1 MIDRIKVSNVFHEWN
16 RDSYRAPSGAN
27 AAIEGAD
34 ATYAAQTQPGP
45 LNNRTQIFQD
55 TLSVSN
61 TSEVVKKYGRSS
73 EINRLKAKKMVEIR
87 RDIEAAAIGNGASVT
102 GTSGAAAKMRGCY
115 GFIATNASVG
125 ATTGVAPNPVTNT
138 APVAG
143 TARAI
148 SDTLVKAAVLAAY
161 SNGGDASVL
170 MVSPAQKQKV
180 SALTGNV
187 TRQQQVP
194 SGKNGGLVLNTAFTF
209 YGHDFG
215 VTKVVPNRVMAIAQA
230 GLNDAAYL
238 IDADKLALGQLRGF
252 ESEQMATTGDAK
264 QWQIR
269 TEVTL
274 VVRDEKPLASILD
287 LS

>member
-1 MIDRIKVSNVFHEWN
+1 MFHEWT
-16 RDSYRAPSGAN
+16 RDSYRTPDGTN
-27 AAIEGAD
+27 AAVEGAD
-34 ATYAAQTQPGP
+34 AAYSAQTQPGP

-61 TSEVVKKYGRSS
+61 TAEVVKKYGRAS
-73 EINRLKAKKMVEIR
+73 EIKRLKAKKMIELR
-87 RDIEAAAIGNGASVT
+87 RDIEAAVIGAGAAVT
-102 GTSGAAAKMRGCY
+102 GTGSVAGKLRGLY

-161 SNGGDASVL
+161 QNGGDASML
-170 MVSPAQKQKV
+170 LVSPAQKQKV

-187 TRQQQVP
+187 TKQQTVP
-194 SGKNGGLVLNTAFTF
+194 SSKSESLVLNNAYTF

-215 VTKVVPNRVMAIAQA
+215 YTKIVPDRVMAGSGA
-230 GLNDAAYL
+230 GLQSSAYL
-238 IDADKLALGQLRGF
+238 VDPDKCALGQLRGF

-274 VVRDEKPLASILD
+274 IVRDEKPLASILD

>member
-1 MIDRIKVSNVFHEWN
+1 MSNVYHEWT
-16 RDSYRAPSGAN
+16 RDSYRTPDGTNGAV
-27 AAIEGAD
+27 EGAD
-34 ATYAAQTQPGP
+34 AAYSAQTQPGP

-61 TSEVVKKYGRSS
+61 TAETVKKYGRAS
-73 EINRLKAKKMVEIR
+73 EINRLKAKKMIELR
-87 RDIEAAAIGNGASVT
+87 RDIEAAAIGSGAAVT
-102 GTSGAAAKMRGCY
+102 GTGSVAGKMRGLY

-161 SNGGDASVL
+161 TNGGDASMFL
-170 MVSPAQKQKV
+170 VSPAQKQKF

-187 TRQQQVP
+187 TKQQNIP
-194 SGKNGGLVLNTAFTF
+194 SSKADGSIVLNTAYTF

-215 VTKVVPNRVMAIAQA
+215 VTKIVPDRVMAGSGA
-230 GLNDAAYL
+230 GLTASAYL
-238 IDADKLALGQLRGF
+238 IDADKCALGQLRGF